1 MRIAFLGDSLT
12 EGSPGASYLRLLRPL
27 LPGHELLNHGRAGD
41 SVIDLY
47 ARLQHVALE
56 PVDLAVIWIGTND
69 AAMGEWT
76 SWAYEAF
83 EPISWRDTLDRI
95 AAVYARLL
103 ALTLER
109 APQAVCVPPVIADEL
124 DEAWGRRVADIA
136 KLVGAA
142 VAAEPRASLLDLAP
156 VFASARERADA
167 PVRYTIDGVHLSEAG
182 AAVVAGAFAEA
193 IGRRRA
199 ARSTDDHRHRH
210 RGTTPPPISA
220 YP

>member
-41 SVIDLY
+41 SVVDLY

-83 EPISWRDTLDRI
+83 EPITWRDTLDRI

-136 KLVGAA
+136 ELVGAA
-142 VAAEPRASLLDLAP
+142 VGGRAQGVTARPRAGLRP
-156 VFASARERADA
+156 RPRE
-167 PVRYTIDGVHLSEAG
+167 
-182 AAVVAGAFAEA
+182 
-193 IGRRRA
+193 GRRARPLHHRRRPPLGGRCGGRRA
-199 ARSTDDHRHRH
+199 CVR
-210 RGTTPPPISA
+210 RGDRGGGGRVLE
-220 YP
+220 